1 VSSPALPRPTPDD
14 LTRQVLEQLSSEQGD
29 ALRPAASDVQLAASR
44 LTDRDWLAEQIRL
57 RAQSWNTDD
66 QHVLATL
73 WWYSTSAVLLHP
85 SLVSLALTGHSFS
98 PRLDDLV
105 LHQTPASRFR
115 GAHSTAVLGGG
126 LDHLAAEL
134 RTSLATA
141 IDAVAAFTKGR
152 PAPLWAIATDAI
164 AGRLLWAGR
173 STGRLEHATALAAD
187 LAARI
192 GPPLPR
198 PRYTDI
204 AVGADYR
211 RLVYRNSCCLLYR
224 VPTETMCSDC
234 PRRVGLDHSLG
245 IGPTPLPPS
254 PAAARQPS

>member
-1 VSSPALPRPTPDD
+1 MSSPTLPPPTPDE
-14 LTRQVLEQLSSEQGD
+14 LTRQVLEQLSPEQGD
-29 ALRPAASDVQLAASR
+29 AFRPAASDEQPVAIR
-44 LTDRDWLAEQIRL
+44 ITDRDWLAEQVRP
-57 RAQSWNTDD
+57 QSRGWNTDD

-73 WWYSTSAVLLHP
+73 WWFSTSSVLLNP
-85 SLVSLALTGHSFS
+85 SLTSLALTGHSFS

-115 GAHSTAVLGGG
+115 GSHSTAVLDGG

-134 RTSLATA
+134 RASLATA
-141 IDAVAAFTKGR
+141 IDAVADFTKGR
-152 PAPLWAIATDAI
+152 PAPLWAIAADAI

-173 STGRLEHATALAAD
+173 STGRLEHATSLAAD

-192 GPPLPR
+192 GPPLPT

-204 AVGADYR
+204 AVGVEYR
-211 RLVYRNSCCLLYR
+211 RLVYRGSCCLLFR
-224 VPTETMCSDC
+224 VPAETMCSDC

-245 IGPTPLPPS
+245 IGPTPCPPG
-254 PAAARQPS
+254 PAARRQPS